1 LHISQTTVGWLLLA
15 AAALTFVAGITTRS
29 VMGRRQETVD
39 DEELDD
45 KILMPTFILGC
56 GLCLTGI
63 FLLGY
68 EVIA

>member
-15 AAALTFVAGITTRS
+15 AAALTFVVGVTMRS
-29 VMGRRQETVD
+29 VLGRRQETVD
-39 DEELDD
+39 DAELDD
-45 KILMPTFILGC
+45 KILMPTFVLGC